1 MNLDQCINFLLTGAQ
16 HKVFQEL
23 KKELEQYD
31 LTPIQYGVLKCVWQL
46 DLHTPKEIA
55 EYLSIENST
64 ISGILDRMEKKELI
78 ERKIDRDDR
87 RFVYIDLTQT
97 GKDLETPVN
106 KTIEEFNKSVLSI
119 FTEKETAELR
129 DMLRKLFM
137 SEN

>member
-16 HKVFQEL
+16 HKVFQGL
-23 KKELEQYD
+23 KKDLEQYD
-31 LTPIQYGVLKCVWQL
+31 LTPIQYGVLKCIWQL

-64 ISGILDRMEKKELI
+64 ISGILDRMEKKDLI

-87 RFVYIDLTQT
+87 RYVYIDLTKT
-97 GKDLETPVN
+97 GKDLEGPVN
-106 KTIEEFNKSVLSI
+106 KTIEDFNKEVLSV
-119 FTEKETAELR
+119 FTEEETAALR

-137 SEN
+137 EE

>member
-31 LTPIQYGVLKCVWQL
+31 LTPIQYGVLKCIWQL

-55 EYLSIENST
+55 DYLSVENST
-64 ISGILDRMEKKELI
+64 ISGILDRMEKKDLI

-87 RFVYIDLTQT
+87 RYVYVDLTKT
-97 GKDLETPVN
+97 GKDLEAPVN
-106 KTIEEFNKSVLSI
+106 KTIEDFNKAALSH
-119 FTEKETAELR
+119 FTEGEAETLR
-129 DMLRKLFM
+129 SLLKRLFM
-137 SEN
+137 DE

>member
-16 HKVFQEL
+16 HRVFQEL

-31 LTPIQYGVLKCVWQL
+31 LTPIQYGVLKCIWQL

-78 ERKIDRDDR
+78 ERKIDREDR
-87 RFVYIDLTQT
+87 RFVYIDLTKA
-97 GKDLETPVN
+97 GKDLEDPVN
-106 KTIEEFNKSVLSI
+106 KTIEDFNTEVLSI
-119 FTEKETAELR
+119 FTEKEASALR

-137 SEN
+137 AE